1 MINQF
6 LFALMILLI
15 IILLFI
21 IIRIE
26 KGPFLFSKHR
36 NSRNSRNSPGT
47 RRSRKHRKS
56 AEPEQLERRR
66 PCPLC
71 ATMGQKTDRIHGVN
85 YIQEDGNKYKSR
97 MEVEEILTHVF
108 GCPAC
113 WPVNPEHPR
122 ICPVCRQT
130 LSADGFLVARTFR
143 RKGKKDHV
151 HVLGCTECKRVR

>member
-1 MINQF
+1 MINQV
-6 LFALMILLI
+6 LFALIILFI

-26 KGPFLFSKHR
+26 KGQPLFSKHR
-36 NSRNSRNSPGT
+36 SSRS
-47 RRSRKHRKS
+47 S
-56 AEPEQLERRR
+56 AEPELLEERMR
-66 PCPLC
+66 PCPVC

-113 WPVNPEHPR
+113 WPANPEHPR